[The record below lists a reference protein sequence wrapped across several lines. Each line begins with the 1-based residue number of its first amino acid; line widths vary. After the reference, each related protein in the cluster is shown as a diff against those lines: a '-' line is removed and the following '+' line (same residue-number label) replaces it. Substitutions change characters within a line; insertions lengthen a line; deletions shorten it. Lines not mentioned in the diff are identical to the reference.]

1 MVFLMQLTKANCI
14 FDVTKMKRTG
24 IVQKTKK
31 PSEENKY
38 LRKQLEVV
46 ADVLVTQFTKL
57 CVTLVHI
64 SEAALK
70 KLSL

>member
-1 MVFLMQLTKANCI
+1 
-14 FDVTKMKRTG
+14 MKRTG